1 MWEYNKGFIIISA
14 VHNGTRN
21 GISTRRTLEAFCLS
35 DPRNC
40 RLYRLLFFPRPRISK
55 KRFPFRS
62 RNFHYSLRLLP
73 LTATS
78 IARRVRRYRSPRMPL
93 FLLSLADNHLRRL
106 SLSLFHTHTHSL
118 APHTRPSCMDIR
130 PRMSS
135 SSHSSSESSL
145 ILSVH
150 GFM

>member
-1 MWEYNKGFIIISA
+1 MVHVTGSQRDELSKLSA
-14 VHNGTRN
+14 SQTLGTVAYIDCCLPRD
-21 GISTRRTLEAFCLS
+21 RAF
-35 DPRNC
+35 PKNA
-40 RLYRLLFFPRPRISK
+40 
-55 KRFPFRS
+55 FPFRS
-62 RNFHYSLRLLP
+62 RNFHYSLRLLS

-78 IARRVRRYRSPRMPL
+78 IARRVCRYRSPRMPL

-106 SLSLFHTHTHSL
+106 SLSLFLTHTHSL
-118 APHTRPSCMDIR
+118 APYTRPFCMDIR